1 MADHSSAP
9 IVRVYRNLAEAV
21 VAALP
26 EVFENGRVAER
37 VVDYQFR
44 HHPKWGARDR
54 AFFADSLYEIIRWQR
69 LLEAATGR
77 ADGWALLAGHLTRRE
92 TPLPPWPEFADFD
105 AATIRRRLADDSWPL
120 AIRESVPD
128 WLATPPQP
136 GWAARWPAELAAQNG
151 PAPVTLRVN
160 TLKTS
165 LAEAATRLLAEGI
178 DTDLVVGVP
187 AALRL
192 VQRRALGRSAA
203 VQSGL
208 VEVQDAGS
216 QLIAPALRIEPG
228 MLVVD
233 GCAGAGGKTLHLA
246 ALLENKGKIWAL
258 DIAEE
263 RLTEL
268 RRRAARAGAQGIRT
282 GLADEATRYQLAG
295 WADRLL
301 LDVPCSGSGTLRRQ
315 PDLKNRLT
323 PAFVASVNAVQ
334 RMILREYP
342 AMVKPGGLIVYATCS
357 LLPQE
362 GEDVVRE
369 RLESSADLELLEEHR
384 TWTAET
390 GFDGFYY
397 AVLRKLI

>member
-1 MADHSSAP
+1 MADLSAP
-9 IVRVYRNLAEAV
+9 LVRVYRNLAEAV

-44 HHPKWGARDR
+44 RNPKWGARDR
-54 AFFADSLYEIIRWQR
+54 AFVADAFYEIVRWQR
-69 LLEAATGR
+69 LLTVAAGR
-77 ADGWALLAGHLTRRE
+77 ADGWGLLGAHLVRRGIG
-92 TPLPPWPEFADFD
+92 LPPWEEFASLDP
-105 AATIRRRLADDSWPL
+105 AQITQRLADEALPL
-120 AIRESVPD
+120 AIRQSVPD
-128 WLATPPQP
+128 WLAVAPQP
-136 GWAARWPAELAAQNG
+136 EWAARWPAELAAQNTA
-151 PAPVTLRVN
+151 APVTLRVN
-160 TLKTS
+160 TLKAS
-165 LAEAATRLLAEGI
+165 VQEAAARLLAEGI
-178 DTDLVVGVP
+178 DTDLVPGVP

-192 VQRRALGRSAA
+192 VHRKALGRSAA
-203 VQSGL
+203 FQSGL
-208 VEVQDAGS
+208 IEVQDAGS
-216 QLIAPALRIEPG
+216 QLIAPALRVEPG
-228 MLVVD
+228 MNVVD

-246 ALLENKGKIWAL
+246 ALLGNQGKIWAL
-258 DIAEE
+258 DVGEA
-263 RLTEL
+263 RLLEL
-268 RRRAARAGAQGIRT
+268 QRRAARAGAQGIRT
-282 GLADEATRYQLAG
+282 GLADEATRYQLTN

-323 PAFVASVNAVQ
+323 PAFVESVNIVQ

-397 AVLRKLI
+397 AVLRKRI